1 MVVLDEY
8 GNSHHRPEIDVMSAQ
23 AAFRA
28 VWSRDLRILDARGD
42 QYRPEV

>member
-23 AAFRA
+23 AARA
-28 VWSRDLRILDARGD
+28 IGLCLPGGV
-42 QYRPEV
+42 VT